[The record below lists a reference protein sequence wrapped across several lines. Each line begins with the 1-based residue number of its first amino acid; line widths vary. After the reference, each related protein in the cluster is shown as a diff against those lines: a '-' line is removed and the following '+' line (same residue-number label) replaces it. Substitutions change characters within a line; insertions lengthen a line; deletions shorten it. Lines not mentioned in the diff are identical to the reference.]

1 MGLFISI
8 NTASA
13 QLGQSPIDEAITFVA
28 THAAIERRQG
38 QIPEGPSLDVTFLL
52 PGEQDKP
59 DFAGMRMGGYT
70 QESDTLFFETSV
82 PEHILKSDNA
92 PRYVAMVMQDVVS
105 HASEYFTEN
114 NIRFD
119 RLRWQ
124 QVMRNLTEAKTSPSK
139 IH

>member
-28 THAAIERRQG
+28 THAAMEKRQG

-52 PGEQDKP
+52 PGELDKP
-59 DFAGMRMGGYT
+59 GFDGMRMGGYT
-70 QESDTLFFETSV
+70 QESDTLFFETAV
-82 PEHILKSDNA
+82 PEHILKSNEA
-92 PRYVAMVMQDVVS
+92 PRYVAMVMQDVVA
-105 HASEYFTEN
+105 HASEFFTEN
-114 NIRFD
+114 KIRFD

-124 QVMRNLTEAKTSPSK
+124 QVMHNLTESNTASSRV
-139 IH
+139 H